1 MIATHFVTAFI
12 VALVLSAMLLLVV
25 KAETTWNRFWSI
37 LITLTF
43 AAWVGGLWI
52 MPFGPVIWGIHI
64 LPFIL
69 MALLFGLILAA
80 AGHLHSR
87 QYREEP
93 YYTQEE
99 LRGKE
104 GSKEALTIYFWALI
118 AFLLILVVLRYAFSG

>member
-1 MIATHFVTAFI
+1 MIAAHFITAFI
-12 VALVLSAMLLLVV
+12 IALILSAMLLLIF
-25 KAETTWNRFWSI
+25 KAETTWNRFWALL
-37 LITLTF
+37 LILTF

-52 MPFGPVIWGIHI
+52 MPFGPAVWGIYI

-80 AGHLHSR
+80 AGPMQPH

-99 LRGKE
+99 LRGRA
-104 GSKEALTIYFWALI
+104 GSKEALTIYFWTLLV
-118 AFLLILVVLRYAFSG
+118 FLLALVVLRYAFSG